1 MLHLK
6 QKKQQGAVL
15 IMVLLLLMVMTVL
28 GVSGVGNSI
37 LEEKMSANHM
47 QNYSAE
53 QSAEFGARVAAWWL
67 ESNVNS
73 LDELNTWFRV
83 GGRTGLYSIQ
93 SAVAQDTICKE
104 SDGCSFDPRVS
115 DHWCSGVDDDGNED
129 DGCPLHK
136 GFVTLGTN
144 DLGTGNLPI
153 AVTSPADLQPQ
164 FVVEY
169 IGLTDRSGRATGT
182 GGTESYSSNASG
194 SGESHIFKVTAV
206 GWGNVPT
213 VRNVIQRSYFI
224 SL

>member
-1 MLHLK
+1 MSYLK

-28 GVSGVGNSI
+28 GVSGVGNSV

-53 QSAEFGARVAAWWL
+53 QSAEFGARVAGWWL
-67 ESNVNS
+67 ETNVNS
-73 LDELNTWFRV
+73 LDDLNSWFRV
-83 GGRTGLYSIQ
+83 GGKIGLYSLQ
-93 SAVAQDTICKE
+93 SLVAQDAICRE
-104 SDGCSFDPRVS
+104 SDGCFFDPRVS
-115 DHWCSGVDDDGNED
+115 DHWCSGVDANGDED
-129 DGCPLHK
+129 EDCPLQK

-144 DLGTGNLPI
+144 DLNTGNLPV
-153 AVTSPADLQPQ
+153 AETSPADLQPR

-169 IGLTDRSGRATGT
+169 IGLTDRSRSAIGT
-182 GGTESYSSNASG
+182 GGTDSYSSNASG

-206 GWGNVPT
+206 GWGNIST